1 MANIN
6 LNLDLV
12 KGNSDVVQLVEL
24 GNGVVQITM
33 RDEESCNSFSPGI
46 IEGLYKCFGAV
57 DENKS
62 YKVVV
67 LTGYGNYFCSG
78 GTKETLISISKGET
92 KFNDLDFFRIAL
104 DCPIPVIAAI
114 QGHAL
119 GGGFV
124 FGLYA
129 DLVVLSQESI
139 YATNFMKYGFTP
151 GLGSTLIVP
160 EKLGGLVWE
169 MMYTAQNY
177 RGKELAQRGVSF
189 PIVPRKDVLKV
200 AKKIAYE
207 MSEKPRLSLVTFK
220 QYLRRKIDEKLP
232 EFIDNELAMHEI
244 TFHKPEVASRIEE
257 IFDKMTM
264 VSNNPENLSQESVRK
279 EISTEQKLD
288 AYRLSLQNKM
298 SNEEKILLQL
308 QSGQVSLEN
317 AEQLLLGKTEKER
330 QEKAIEDNQIDKIPN
345 KLINMDS

>member
-33 RDEESCNSFSPGI
+33 RDEENCNTFSPGI

-62 YKVVV
+62 YKAVV

-78 GTKETLISISKGET
+78 ATKEIFI
-92 KFNDLDFFRIAL
+92 DLYNRKIKYNFLDLVRIVL
-104 DCPIPVIAAI
+104 DCEIPVIAAM
-114 QGHAL
+114 QGHGI
-119 GGGFV
+119 GGGLT
-124 FGLYA
+124 FGLCA

-139 YATNFMKYGFTP
+139 YTTNFMKYGFTP
-151 GLGSTLIVP
+151 VDGCTFIVP
-160 EKLGGLVWE
+160 ERLGVLGLE

-189 PIVPRKDVLKV
+189 PVVPRKDVLKV

-207 MSEKPRLSLVTFK
+207 MSEKPRLSLITLK
-220 QYLRRKIDEKLP
+220 EHLTSKIQKKLP
-232 EFIDNELAMHEI
+232 EFLEKELAMYEI
-244 TFHKPEVASRIEE
+244 TFYQQPEVISRIED
-257 IFDKMTM
+257 FFAHTKTM
-264 VSNNPENLSQESVRK
+264 ADALKLN
-279 EISTEQKLD
+279 QKT
-288 AYRLSLQNKM
+288 
-298 SNEEKILLQL
+298 
-308 QSGQVSLEN
+308 V
-317 AEQLLLGKTEKER
+317 R
-330 QEKAIEDNQIDKIPN
+330 QERKQKIQQE
-345 KLINMDS
+345 